1 MDKIINMEK
10 HMEDPIT
17 SSWIRS
23 KNMTCSKQMLTTA
36 PYIVCVYNK
45 GYIYIHI
52 IDKIKNL
59 QKQMENPRNPSWIRS
74 KTWKTR
80 ARSKNLIMDK
90 IKQHDMQ

>member
-36 PYIVCVYNK
+36 PYIVCVYK